1 MARTTT
7 ALRLLLPAFLLGAII
22 AISFL
27 EAPLKFLAPGVTIPI
42 GLGIGRLVFTALNVL
57 AGVVL
62 IVLTVVNVRARAG
75 QATLSILGSIWFVYL
90 IEVAVIRPV
99 LNQRSDLVIA
109 GLAAAGTNWAHYAYI
124 VADVTLVGLLIVLI
138 VVTVRRSYRATSAEL
153 PRQGRTRT
161 VRPSNDTRSPSRSW
175 RPRRRSTSPL
185 TVTYPSMMTSLA
197 SPPESRRPANLRN
210 CPRRITSPPMEMSSI
225 GPEVLIPEC

>member
-62 IVLTVVNVRARAG
+62 ILLTAVSVRARTG
-75 QATLSILGSIWFVYL
+75 RATLSILGAIWLLYL
-90 IEVAVIRPV
+90 VEVSVIRPV

-109 GLAAAGTNWAHYAYI
+109 GAAAPGTNWAHYAYI
-124 VADVTLVGLLIVLI
+124 AADVSLVGLLIALI
-138 VVTVRRSYRATSAEL
+138 VVTVRKVL
-153 PRQGRTRT
+153 PG
-161 VRPSNDTRSPSRSW
+161 D
-175 RPRRRSTSPL
+175 
-185 TVTYPSMMTSLA
+185 A
-197 SPPESRRPANLRN
+197 
-210 CPRRITSPPMEMSSI
+210 
-225 GPEVLIPEC
+225 G

>member
-22 AISFL
+22 ALSFL

-42 GLGIGRLVFTALNVL
+42 GLGIGRLVFTALNVV

-62 IVLTVVNVRARAG
+62 IVLSAVSVRARAG
-75 QATLSILGSIWFVYL
+75 LTTLSILGSIWLVYL
-90 IEVAVIRPV
+90 VEVAVIRPV

-124 VADVTLVGLLIVLI
+124 VADVTLVGLLIALI
-138 VVTVRRSYRATSAEL
+138 VVTVRKVL
-153 PRQGRTRT
+153 PG
-161 VRPSNDTRSPSRSW
+161 D
-175 RPRRRSTSPL
+175 PR
-185 TVTYPSMMTSLA
+185 
-197 SPPESRRPANLRN
+197 
-210 CPRRITSPPMEMSSI
+210 
-225 GPEVLIPEC
+225 

>member
-1 MARTTT
+1 MVRTIT

-62 IVLTVVNVRARAG
+62 IVLTVVTVRARAG
-75 QATLSILGSIWFVYL
+75 RASFGLLGAIWLVYL
-90 IEVAVIRPV
+90 VEVAVIRPV

-109 GLAAAGTNWAHYAYI
+109 GLEAPGTNWAHYAYI
-124 VADVTLVGLLIVLI
+124 AADGALIVLLVALL
-138 VVTVRRSYRATSAEL
+138 VVTVR
-153 PRQGRTRT
+153 T
-161 VRPSNDTRSPSRSW
+161 VI
-175 RPRRRSTSPL
+175 
-185 TVTYPSMMTSLA
+185 
-197 SPPESRRPANLRN
+197 PPE
-210 CPRRITSPPMEMSSI
+210 TE
-225 GPEVLIPEC
+225 

>member
-1 MARTTT
+1 MTPMARTTT

-62 IVLTVVNVRARAG
+62 IVLTVVSVRARAG
-75 QATLSILGSIWFVYL
+75 RATLSILGAIWLVYL
-90 IEVAVIRPV
+90 VEIVVIRPV
-99 LNQRSDLVIA
+99 LNQRSDMVIA

-124 VADVTLVGLLIVLI
+124 AADVSLVGLLTALI
-138 VVTVRRSYRATSAEL
+138 VVTVRKVL
-153 PRQGRTRT
+153 PG
-161 VRPSNDTRSPSRSW
+161 D
-175 RPRRRSTSPL
+175 
-185 TVTYPSMMTSLA
+185 A
-197 SPPESRRPANLRN
+197 
-210 CPRRITSPPMEMSSI
+210 
-225 GPEVLIPEC
+225 G

>member
-62 IVLTVVNVRARAG
+62 IVLTVVNVRVRAG
-75 QATLSILGSIWFVYL
+75 RATLSILGSIWFVYL

-124 VADVTLVGLLIVLI
+124 VADVTLVGLLIALI
-138 VVTVRRSYRATSAEL
+138 VVTVRKVL
-153 PRQGRTRT
+153 PRD
-161 VRPSNDTRSPSRSW
+161 VR
-175 RPRRRSTSPL
+175 
-185 TVTYPSMMTSLA
+185 
-197 SPPESRRPANLRN
+197 
-210 CPRRITSPPMEMSSI
+210 
-225 GPEVLIPEC
+225 

>member
-75 QATLSILGSIWFVYL
+75 RATLGILGAIWLVY
-90 IEVAVIRPV
+90 IVEVAVIRPV

-124 VADVTLVGLLIVLI
+124 VADVTLVGLLIALI
-138 VVTVRRSYRATSAEL
+138 VVTVRKVL
-153 PRQGRTRT
+153 PRD
-161 VRPSNDTRSPSRSW
+161 VR
-175 RPRRRSTSPL
+175 
-185 TVTYPSMMTSLA
+185 
-197 SPPESRRPANLRN
+197 
-210 CPRRITSPPMEMSSI
+210 
-225 GPEVLIPEC
+225 

>member
-1 MARTTT
+1 MTSMVRTTT

-62 IVLTVVNVRARAG
+62 LVLTVVNVRARAG
-75 QATLSILGSIWFVYL
+75 RAALGILGSIWVVYL
-90 IEVAVIRPV
+90 VEVAVIRPV

-109 GLAAAGTNWAHYAYI
+109 GAESPGTNWAHYAYI
-124 VADVTLVGLLIVLI
+124 VADVSNVGLLVALI
-138 VVTVRRSYRATSAEL
+138 VVT
-153 PRQGRTRT
+153 
-161 VRPSNDTRSPSRSW
+161 SRSA
-175 RPRRRSTSPL
+175 L
-185 TVTYPSMMTSLA
+185 
-197 SPPESRRPANLRN
+197 PAGARAL
-210 CPRRITSPPMEMSSI
+210 
-225 GPEVLIPEC
+225 

>member
-7 ALRLLLPAFLLGAII
+7 TLRLLLPAFLLGAII

-62 IVLTVVNVRARAG
+62 IVLSAVSVRARAG
-75 QATLSILGSIWFVYL
+75 LTTLSILGSIWLVYL

-124 VADVTLVGLLIVLI
+124 AADLTLVGLLIALI
-138 VVTVRRSYRATSAEL
+138 VVTVRRVL
-153 PRQGRTRT
+153 PVD
-161 VRPSNDTRSPSRSW
+161 VR
-175 RPRRRSTSPL
+175 
-185 TVTYPSMMTSLA
+185 
-197 SPPESRRPANLRN
+197 
-210 CPRRITSPPMEMSSI
+210 
-225 GPEVLIPEC
+225 

>member
-42 GLGIGRLVFTALNVL
+42 GLGIGRLVFTALSVL

-62 IVLTVVNVRARAG
+62 ILLTVVSVRAKAG
-75 QATLSILGSIWFVYL
+75 RGVLGILGGIWIVYL

-99 LNQRSDLVIA
+99 LNRRSDLVIA
-109 GLAAAGTNWAHYAYI
+109 GVEAPGTDWAHYAYI
-124 VADVTLVGLLIVLI
+124 AADATLIVLLVVLV
-138 VVTVRRSYRATSAEL
+138 VVTVRAIIPRAD
-153 PRQGRTRT
+153 
-161 VRPSNDTRSPSRSW
+161 V
-175 RPRRRSTSPL
+175 
-185 TVTYPSMMTSLA
+185 
-197 SPPESRRPANLRN
+197 
-210 CPRRITSPPMEMSSI
+210 
-225 GPEVLIPEC
+225 

>member
-1 MARTTT
+1 MVRTTT

-62 IVLTVVNVRARAG
+62 LVLTVVNVRARAG
-75 QATLSILGSIWFVYL
+75 RAALGILGSIWVVYL
-90 IEVAVIRPV
+90 VEVAVIRPV

-109 GLAAAGTNWAHYAYI
+109 GAESPGTNWAHYAYI
-124 VADVTLVGLLIVLI
+124 VADVSIVGLLVALI
-138 VVTVRRSYRATSAEL
+138 VVT
-153 PRQGRTRT
+153 
-161 VRPSNDTRSPSRSW
+161 SRSA
-175 RPRRRSTSPL
+175 L
-185 TVTYPSMMTSLA
+185 
-197 SPPESRRPANLRN
+197 PAGAR
-210 CPRRITSPPMEMSSI
+210 
-225 GPEVLIPEC
+225 

>member
-57 AGVVL
+57 AGAVL
-62 IVLTVVNVRARAG
+62 IVLTVVSVRARAG
-75 QATLSILGSIWFVYL
+75 RATLGILGAIWLVYL
-90 IEVAVIRPV
+90 VEVAVVRPV

-124 VADVTLVGLLIVLI
+124 VADVTLVGLLIALI
-138 VVTVRRSYRATSAEL
+138 VVTVRKVL
-153 PRQGRTRT
+153 PRD
-161 VRPSNDTRSPSRSW
+161 VR
-175 RPRRRSTSPL
+175 
-185 TVTYPSMMTSLA
+185 
-197 SPPESRRPANLRN
+197 
-210 CPRRITSPPMEMSSI
+210 
-225 GPEVLIPEC
+225 

>member
-57 AGVVL
+57 VGVVL
-62 IVLTVVNVRARAG
+62 ILLTAVSVRAKAG
-75 QATLSILGSIWFVYL
+75 RGVLGILGGIWLVYL

-99 LNQRSDLVIA
+99 LNRRSDLVIA
-109 GLAAAGTNWAHYAYI
+109 GVEAPGTDWAHYAYI
-124 VADVTLVGLLIVLI
+124 AADATLIVLLVVLV
-138 VVTVRRSYRATSAEL
+138 VVTVRAIIPRAD
-153 PRQGRTRT
+153 G
-161 VRPSNDTRSPSRSW
+161 
-175 RPRRRSTSPL
+175 
-185 TVTYPSMMTSLA
+185 
-197 SPPESRRPANLRN
+197 
-210 CPRRITSPPMEMSSI
+210 
-225 GPEVLIPEC
+225 